1 MSLLQNIP
9 TRDLG
14 SWISHFKKKLDEH
27 VADANNGIEEFADFF
42 KLLNDIENGAKDR
55 TELLQFIENIL
66 HNEQFFLDDEINI
79 RLGEDL
85 ICKYSSLRKQLYLS
99 LFAMIGGVY
108 DSSARLCLLALDK
121 NGGVKINAQIHTIFF
136 NTKNHLTVGH
146 QDIIGPIKSQCGYF
160 LGVINFLR
168 NIFIHRGESFFNG
181 KSLFFS
187 NDCRDLDSLNPEIL
201 ADIEDGAPPD
211 YTIKDF
217 RNNNDPDIWAYSGE
231 PLIYMVEA
239 YLLKI
244 DHGIG
249 CLLSRLLAKHI
260 GI

>member
-1 MSLLQNIP
+1 M
-9 TRDLG
+9 
-14 SWISHFKKKLDEH
+14 
-27 VADANNGIEEFADFF
+27 
-42 KLLNDIENGAKDR
+42 
-55 TELLQFIENIL
+55 
-66 HNEQFFLDDEINI
+66 
-79 RLGEDL
+79 
-85 ICKYSSLRKQLYLS
+85 
-99 LFAMIGGVY
+99 
-108 DSSARLCLLALDK
+108 
-121 NGGVKINAQIHTIFF
+121 
-136 NTKNHLTVGH
+136 
-146 QDIIGPIKSQCGYF
+146 
-160 LGVINFLR
+160 R